1 MAIFFFT
8 TYTMSILSLE
18 IGNVLFGTLNV
29 HSALCG
35 THAAAVFVSLLLLH
49 VAALH
54 ILKERRGRAGSAGK
68 PNYTKRAENN
78 TTNITKILICELRK
92 SRQIEVHILMGKTE
106 HKNTVWKKIKD

>member
-1 MAIFFFT
+1 
-8 TYTMSILSLE
+8 MSILSLE

-54 ILKERRGRAGSAGK
+54 ILKEVGRASAGK
-68 PNYTKRAENN
+68 PNSTKRAENN
-78 TTNITKILICELRK
+78 TTNILTKILICELRK
-92 SRQIEVHILMGKTE
+92 SRQIEVHFDGEKLNIRILLGK
-106 HKNTVWKKIKD
+106 K

>member
-1 MAIFFFT
+1 
-8 TYTMSILSLE
+8 MSILSLE

-54 ILKERRGRAGSAGK
+54 ILKEVGRAA
-68 PNYTKRAENN
+68 PVNLT
-78 TTNITKILICELRK
+78 ID
-92 SRQIEVHILMGKTE
+92 
-106 HKNTVWKKIKD
+106 KKG

>member
-1 MAIFFFT
+1 
-8 TYTMSILSLE
+8 MSILSLE

-54 ILKERRGRAGSAGK
+54 ILKEREEVGRAA
-68 PNYTKRAENN
+68 PVNLTLY
-78 TTNITKILICELRK
+78 
-92 SRQIEVHILMGKTE
+92 
-106 HKNTVWKKIKD
+106 KKG